1 MGLAVVEDLA
11 AKGWNITVFDFD
23 HVSGAKV
30 AERLGRQVHFIKG
43 NTAKYEELG
52 AAFAETRKNWG
63 SIDFV
68 FANAG
73 IGERSKFYE
82 PKEELAEGFPA
93 KPSTLT
99 LEVNLLGVV
108 YTAYLAMHFFRK
120 NATKG
125 GKLVM
130 TSSAS
135 ALYPSAS
142 LSLYSAAKHAVVGLT
157 RSMGAA
163 LVKEGIT
170 VNCICPGI
178 VPSGLLPE
186 AFTNALQADMI
197 TPTSTIVKAI
207 NNFLADDS
215 LTGQVAECSGQ
226 DVIYRP
232 PYEPENE
239 AARYMLALQD
249 GKVGAKID
257 FVEMGKHA
265 KMKKEF
271 YDRMEDSAT

>member
-1 MGLAVVEDLA
+1 MTATGQVAIITGGASGMGLAVVEDLA

-23 HVSGAKV
+23 HISGAKV
-30 AERLGRQVHFIKG
+30 AERLGRQVSFIKG
-43 NTAKYEELG
+43 NTAKMFEE
-52 AAFAETRKNWG
+52 
-63 SIDFV
+63 V

-82 PKEELAEGFPA
+82 PKEELAEGFPP

-108 YTAYLAMHFFRK
+108 YTAYLALHFFRK
-120 NATKG
+120 NATKS

-135 ALYPSAS
+135 ALYPSGS
-142 LSLYSAAKHAVVGLT
+142 LALYSAAKHAVVGLT

-163 LVKEGIT
+163 LGKEPIT
-170 VNCICPGI
+170 VNCICPGL

-197 TPTSTIVKAI
+197 TPRSTIVKAI

-232 PYEPENE
+232 SYEPENE

-249 GKVGAKID
+249 GKVAAKID
-257 FVEMGKHA
+257 LAEMGRHA
-265 KMKKEF
+265 KVKEF
-271 YDRMEDSAT
+271 YDRMEESAT